1 MKDMNLKTS
10 ITITFILFA
19 FTAFAQN
26 VDRNVTVER
35 EYKPVIQDAGKIT
48 SVPAV
53 TEANVQKSTATYTDF
68 NYPLQVG
75 QNIQTLSAAELELEK
90 KKNPHDSFVRLGFGN
105 YLNNML
111 DFALP
116 IINTGDMRLDLK
128 ANHLAT
134 FGTKAHSTSNAS
146 LIFNNYYGKMETLA
160 GINVGYEYF
169 DYYGKNYNKNGVE
182 DDFNLFSTAKN
193 VFYTE
198 QNLFRISRNAQDKT
212 LQELIDAPESESLW
226 RFNTYLGLRSAP
238 AKTGLRYEAV
248 VNYNKF
254 NSQNG
259 LTEDIIHTKAGFN
272 NVNGKNRMGI
282 DFELQNMFY
291 STDLSVDSINVW
303 DGYSVFGMNPYYS
316 FERDNWNV
324 RLGVKTS
331 FSFIHGRAF
340 SPSPDISAEWKAIPK
355 WLAFYGGVG
364 GGYKVNTLDLSMTEN
379 RFMFSDLRIQDTYTP
394 VNAYFGIKIKPMYN
408 LLLDAYVSYRY
419 IDNQY
424 FFINKDYFTT
434 TPGKPE
440 EQTIYTNKFNVV
452 YSGASLTNIGFRA
465 NYNVRNSVNVQLKGV
480 YNGWKT
486 FDITEAWQKP
496 KFETDLTTEVRI
508 SRNLNVNGSV
518 FFKGER
524 QAKFGSTSITMKPVT
539 DVNLGASYTY
549 LNWFTM
555 FAKVNN
561 LLNAKYDEFYGYE
574 VQRFNVMVG
583 AAFSF

>member
-1 MKDMNLKTS
+1 MNIKS
-10 ITITFILFA
+10 NIIAA
-19 FTAFAQN
+19 FTLIALSVSAQD

-35 EYKPVIQDAGKIT
+35 EYKPLIQDAGKIT
-48 SVPAV
+48 SVPTV
-53 TEANVQKSTATYTDF
+53 TEANVQKSEASYNDI
-68 NYPLQVG
+68 NLPIEVEQS
-75 QNIQTLSAAELELEK
+75 IQTLSAAELELEK
-90 KKNPHDSFVRLGFGN
+90 RKNPNQGFVRIGAGN

-116 IINTGDMRLDLK
+116 VIKRGDMRLDLK

-134 FGTKAHSTSNAS
+134 FGNKTHSTSNTS
-146 LIFNNYYGKMETLA
+146 LIFNNYYGKMEMMA
-160 GINVGYEYF
+160 GINAGYEYF
-169 DYYGKNYNKNGVE
+169 KYYGKNYNALGIEK
-182 DDFNLFSTAKN
+182 DLSSYTTPSTSL
-193 VFYTE
+193 YTE
-198 QNLFRISRNAQDKT
+198 QNLVRISRNAQSET
-212 LQELIDAPESESLW
+212 LDNLVNAPANDGLW
-226 RFNTYLGLRSAP
+226 RFNTYLGVKSAP

-254 NSQNG
+254 SSRNG

-272 NVNGKNRMGI
+272 NVNGKNRMGV

-291 STDLSVDSINVW
+291 KSNLTSFVINVW
-303 DGYSVFGMNPYYS
+303 DAYSVFSMNPYYS

-331 FSFIHGRAF
+331 FSFVHGRPF
-340 SPSPDISAEWKAIPK
+340 NPSPDIFAEWKAIPS

-364 GGYKVNTLDLSMTEN
+364 GGYKVNTLDVAMTEN
-379 RFMFSDLRIQDTYTP
+379 RFLFSDLRIQDTYTP
-394 VNAYFGIKIKPMYN
+394 VNAYFGVKIKPVYN
-408 LLLDAYVSYRY
+408 LLLDTYISYKY

-424 FFINKDYFTT
+424 FFINKDYNSSTAAT
-434 TPGKPE
+434 ADE
-440 EQTIYTNKFNVV
+440 STIYTNKFNAI
-452 YSGASLTNIGFRA
+452 YSSASLTNVGIRA
-465 NYNVRNSVNVQLKGV
+465 NYNIRNSVNVQLKGV

-486 FDITEAWQKP
+486 FDIPVAWQKP
-496 KFETDLTTEVRI
+496 KFEADLTGEVRI
-508 SRNLNVNGSV
+508 SRNLNVNGSL

-524 QAKFGSTSITMKPVT
+524 QAKLGTMSMTMKPVT

-561 LLNAKYDEFYGYE
+561 LLNASYDEFYGYE
-574 VQRFNVMVG
+574 VQGMNVMVG